1 MTEYVL
7 CTLKDADIA
16 FDVVDDLCGLAARQD
31 KVLLNWSKSS
41 GLRIAAC
48 FPRAVKWLF
57 HRASAPLNPE
67 AEIINMCNADTDS
80 IVKSLL
86 AESTQKGNS
95 TEIKF
100 DNPDDWTPWFPVID
114 YSRCKNCKQCLNFCL
129 FGVYELDEDKKV
141 KVVKPAAC
149 KTGCPACARV
159 CPETAIIFPKY
170 SDTPIN
176 GDNVD
181 QVKVQTGKSGEKLSD
196 LLSGDLRQ
204 VLVRR
209 NKANKTSKK
218 SIAELDR
225 LKDKLDI
232 PPDVIRQLQKNP
244 SSIINDKT
252 NNE

>member
-16 FDVVDDLCGLAARQD
+16 FDVVDDLCGLAAKQD
-31 KVLLNWSKSS
+31 KILHQWSKASN
-41 GLRIAAC
+41 LRIAAC

-57 HRASAPLNPE
+57 QRASASLNPE
-67 AEIINMCNADTDS
+67 AEIINMRNTDAES

-86 AESTQKGNS
+86 TDTTAEGKS
-95 TEIKF
+95 TEIEF
-100 DNPDDWTPWFPVID
+100 DNTDAWTPWFPVID

-129 FGVYELDEDKKV
+129 FGVYELDEHKKV
-141 KVVKPAAC
+141 KVVKPANC

-176 GDNVD
+176 GDNID
-181 QVKVQTGKSGEKLSD
+181 RAKVQTGKSGEKLSD

-204 VLVRR
+204 VLALR
-209 NKANKTSKK
+209 NKANKTPQN
-218 SIAELDR
+218 SIDELDR

-232 PPDVIRQLQKNP
+232 PPEVIQQLQKNP
-244 SSIINDKT
+244 SSILNHKT